1 MLWSLYMYYLSLI
14 ELQGIRFQMTT
25 NNTPNISRCMVWIA
39 IHPAFDT
46 PLIPLHLLTA
56 KPTPTVVEFQAITFY
71 TKGNVG

>member
-25 NNTPNISRCMVWIA
+25 DNTPNISRCMLWIA
-39 IHPAFDT
+39 IHPASDT
-46 PLIPLHLLTA
+46 PLIPLLTA
-56 KPTPTVVEFQAITFY
+56 KPMPTVVEFQAIIFC